1 MSEDK
6 KKAKVDTE
14 VEKKDLT
21 GILELASLSP
31 PVVNPDDED
40 PFAVNVMQSIEQV
53 DDFASIDTLGMID
66 HEPFAD
72 EAPELVAI
80 SPASEAQDL
89 FPVSVDAGIS
99 PDSEDPFAA
108 SQHVE
113 IQALDTNAAEQ
124 DPFQTSA
131 IAAVN
136 DFALPEMTY
145 VPSPALA
152 VENKVEQAASA
163 SGETHPSPPMDYLDE
178 LKSYSQKTQESAFE
192 KGIKAPFH
200 LSLQGSF
207 DPYTRDKL
215 LMFIT
220 ENPIGLNSSEL
231 DLQLKA
237 GRVLFPRI
245 SEFAGIKLIQD
256 LRDSGLLFKLT
267 PSSRDDDELIH
278 EAPALSY
285 RYESTAGAAPE
296 SMIPVLPEFGLDQ
309 KAWKVIDSVQMV
321 QYLRAEILEV
331 EKSDLFQN
339 LIERML
345 VAMKKKAILKGADA
359 MTGLTHQV
367 TPLRLPSQYQ
377 VELRANLLK
386 KL

>member
-6 KKAKVDTE
+6 KKDKAGDSG
-14 VEKKDLT
+14 EKKDLT

-31 PVVNPDDED
+31 PVVDPANED
-40 PFAVNVMQSIEQV
+40 PFTVNILPSIEQV
-53 DDFASIDTLGMID
+53 DDFASIDSLGMID
-66 HEPFAD
+66 HEP
-72 EAPELVAI
+72 EASASLEVDAI
-80 SPASEAQDL
+80 SPLDEADDL
-89 FPVSVDAGIS
+89 FPVSEDVAIS
-99 PDSEDPFAA
+99 PDQENPFAA
-108 SQHVE
+108 AQAVDLAVE
-113 IQALDTNAAEQ
+113 AET
-124 DPFQTSA
+124 PFPVTDNLFQA

-145 VPSPALA
+145 AGEPALA
-152 VENKVEQAASA
+152 VENAANSE
-163 SGETHPSPPMDYLDE
+163 SEHFVPPSMDYLDG
-178 LKSYSQKTQESAFE
+178 LKNYSQRTRESAFE
-192 KGIKAPFH
+192 AEIRAPFH
-200 LSLQGSF
+200 LSLQGAF

-231 DLQLKA
+231 DLQLQA

-267 PSSRDDDELIH
+267 PSSRDEDELIH

-285 RYESTAGAAPE
+285 RFEATAAASPE
-296 SMIPVLPEFGLDQ
+296 SVIPVLPESGFDQ
-309 KAWKVIDSVQMV
+309 KAWQVIDSIQMV

-339 LIERML
+339 LIDRML
-345 VAMKKKAILKGADA
+345 GAMKKKAILKGADA
-359 MTGLTHQV
+359 ISGLSHHV